1 MKYIPTDTFDDDIP
15 TEPTEKPK
23 KERIFSKKKTLGL
36 YLLFIAIFLFL
47 FIFVI

>member
-15 TEPTEKPK
+15 APTEKPK

-36 YLLFIAIFLFL
+36 YLLFLAIFLFL